1 MAHRSCGS
9 VWRYVLISG
18 ALAVSC
24 GLPLP
29 LLDNDLTL
37 PVAQAHHGGG
47 GGASGGGGSSGGK
60 GDGFKKPDQPSEGQ
74 GKGGRGV
81 KGLKP

>member
-1 MAHRSCGS
+1 MPHRSFGS
-9 VWRYVLISG
+9 VWRSVLISG

-37 PVAQAHHGGG
+37 PAAQAHHGGG
-47 GGASGGGGSSGGK
+47 GGASGGGSGGGK
-60 GDGFKKPDQPSEGQ
+60 GDGLKKADQPSAGQ

-81 KGLKP
+81 EGLKP

>member
-1 MAHRSCGS
+1 MIADYSF
-9 VWRYVLISG
+9 WRCVLIG
-18 ALAVSC
+18 GVLAVSF

-29 LLDNDLTL
+29 LLDNALTL

-47 GGASGGGGSSGGK
+47 AGGGGSGGGK
-60 GDGFKKPDQPSEGQ
+60 GDGFKKAEQPSAGL

-81 KGLKP
+81 EGLKP